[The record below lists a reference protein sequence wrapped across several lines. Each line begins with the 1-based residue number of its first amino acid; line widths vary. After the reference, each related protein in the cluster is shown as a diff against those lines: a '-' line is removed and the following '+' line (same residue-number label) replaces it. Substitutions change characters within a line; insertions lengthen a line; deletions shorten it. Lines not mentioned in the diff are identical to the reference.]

1 MAATSYI
8 VLQHLAVDPDE
19 TSDDWRVIGTAD
31 VVMQHL
37 TVDPDETAVDA
48 WVEVARAEGA
58 TPQAAIKAATN
69 GKPAAERTGTFV
81 AVPARSFKPITRVV
95 ETREVDQWT

>member
-1 MAATSYI
+1 MSEY
-8 VLQHLAVDPDE
+8 
-19 TSDDWRVIGTAD
+19 

-37 TVDPDETAVDA
+37 TVDPDETSNDWRV
-48 WVEVARAEGA
+48 VARAEGA

-81 AVPARSFKPITRVV
+81 AVPARSWKPMSRRVESV
-95 ETREVDQWT
+95 EKESWE

>member
-31 VVMQHL
+31 
-37 TVDPDETAVDA
+37 
-48 WVEVARAEGA
+48 GA
-58 TPQAAIKAATN
+58 TAQAAIKAATN

>member
-8 VLQHLAVDPDE
+8 VMEHLAVDPDE
-19 TSDDWRVIGTAD
+19 TSNDWRVIGTAEA
-31 VVMQHL
+31 
-37 TVDPDETAVDA
+37 T
-48 WVEVARAEGA
+48 

-81 AVPARSFKPITRVV
+81 AVPARSWKPISRRVESV
-95 ETREVDQWT
+95 EKESWE

>member
-31 VVMQHL
+31 
-37 TVDPDETAVDA
+37 
-48 WVEVARAEGA
+48 GA
-58 TPQAAIKAATN
+58 TAQAAIKAATN

-81 AVPARSFKPITRVV
+81 AVPARSWKPMSRRVESV
-95 ETREVDQWT
+95 EKESWE